1 MKTGSSNDAEAVKT
15 QYSSSNGL
23 NTRISFHDMYS
34 TNKFGYS
41 NWIYSNYEIPEG
53 AKVLE
58 LGCGTGS
65 MWAGHDDLIEKIGM
79 LILSDLSEG
88 MLSDAKKNLGERE
101 NVSYALVNIE
111 DIPYEDDSFDVV
123 IANSMLYHVP
133 DIEKAIREVRR
144 VLKTDGVFYCA
155 TYGERNFF
163 DVLAEWMELDGESFK
178 PNHNFTLQNG
188 EKFLKTAF
196 TDVEARVYED
206 SLRITNI
213 DDLVD
218 YLKSLVS
225 LMAIAD
231 LSSERVR
238 EILSRHSLN
247 GTIELPKEYGMFIC
261 R

>member
-1 MKTGSSNDAEAVKT
+1 M
-15 QYSSSNGL
+15 
-23 NTRISFHDMYS
+23 
-34 TNKFGYS
+34 
-41 NWIYSNYEIPEG
+41 
-53 AKVLE
+53 E
-58 LGCGTGS
+58 LG
-65 MWAGHDDLIEKIGM
+65 
-79 LILSDLSEG
+79 
-88 MLSDAKKNLGERE
+88 
-101 NVSYALVNIE
+101 
-111 DIPYEDDSFDVV
+111 
-123 IANSMLYHVP
+123 
-133 DIEKAIREVRR
+133 
-144 VLKTDGVFYCA
+144 
-155 TYGERNFF
+155 
-163 DVLAEWMELDGESFK
+163 GESFK

-188 EKFLKTAF
+188 KKFLKTAF

-231 LSSERVR
+231 LPQERVR